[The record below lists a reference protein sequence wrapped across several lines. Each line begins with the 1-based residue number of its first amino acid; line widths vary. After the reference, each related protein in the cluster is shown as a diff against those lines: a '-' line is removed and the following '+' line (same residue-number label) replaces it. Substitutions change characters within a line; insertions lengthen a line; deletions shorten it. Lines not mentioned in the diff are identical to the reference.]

1 MASSSRYL
9 VAIINI
15 GSMLGVDSG
24 GPVQFQPVAPVPVWL
39 VLLLITTLNSTQ
51 PSCSRT

>member
-15 GSMLGVDSG
+15 GSMLGVDSV
-24 GPVQFQPVAPVPVWL
+24 GPVQFQPAAPVPVWP
-39 VLLLITTLNSTQ
+39 VLLLITLNPAQ
-51 PSCSRT
+51 LQHNLKL